1 VTAKDICSTDDLCI
15 IFCRLA
21 LADGIKS
28 KLSPLPACFPNQLQ
42 QGNMK
47 QPPYTNELI
56 HETSP
61 YLLQHAHNPVNWQP
75 WGEKALNQAKREN
88 KLLLISIGY
97 SACHWC
103 HVMEHESFEDPQV
116 GKIMNDHFV
125 CIKVDREERPDV
137 DHIYMTAVQLLTGRG
152 GWPLNSIALPDG
164 RPIWGGTYFQKENWM
179 QALEAVSKFYTENP
193 KETLEY
199 AVKLQQGI
207 EQNSLVPISG
217 ENAGIDPLLL
227 PSLLKKWQS
236 NFDAKN
242 GGTKGAP
249 KFMLP
254 NNWQFLLRAGQQ
266 FQYEKILGQVK
277 LTLQKMA
284 FGGLYDQIGGGFA
297 RYSTDEIWK
306 VPHFEK
312 MLYDN
317 AQLLSLYAEA
327 YQTDPNQLYTQVVSE
342 TVEFLKRELLSPKNG
357 FYSALDA
364 DSEGEEGKFHTWTK
378 PELQHLLDSD
388 FELFSDYYNIN
399 SLGFWEHNQYILMR
413 TEDDH
418 SFAQKHQ
425 LAVDDLK
432 AKVQSWKQLLLI
444 ERTKRVRP
452 GLDDK
457 ILASWNALTIS
468 GLVNCYKAFGNP
480 EYQELALANAK
491 FLKQRMMT
499 EDGKMLHSYKNN
511 RAKITGFLDDYAFVI
526 EAFTAIFETTGQK
539 EWLDT
544 AQHLTEITFQ
554 EFFDEHKSIFYFTA
568 SQQQDLITRTIEIH
582 DNVIPSSNSVMAKN
596 LFRLSYLLDQ
606 PDYLKTAK
614 EMLDLISGNMADY
627 PSGYSNWSQ
636 LMLDLTGNHFEAAI
650 VGENAIKMLKELQKH
665 YLPNVIFCAGITE
678 NELPMLKNRFVSGKT
693 LIYICQNNSCQ
704 LPVESVEQAMVL
716 IRKYQNKDD
725 YQ

>member
-1 VTAKDICSTDDLCI
+1 
-15 IFCRLA
+15 
-21 LADGIKS
+21 
-28 KLSPLPACFPNQLQ
+28 
-42 QGNMK
+42 MK

-75 WGEKALNQAKREN
+75 WGEKALNQAKTEN

-103 HVMEHESFEDPQV
+103 HVMEHESFEDPEVAQ
-116 GKIMNDHFV
+116 IMNDHFI
-125 CIKVDREERPDV
+125 CIKVDREERPDI

-152 GWPLNSIALPDG
+152 GWPLNCIALPDG
-164 RPIWGGTYFQKENWM
+164 RPIWGGTYFPKENWM
-179 QALEAVSKFYTENP
+179 QAVDTVSKFYTANP

-199 AVKLQQGI
+199 AAKLQQGI
-207 EQNSLVPISG
+207 EQNSLVPITG
-217 ENAGIDPLLL
+217 ENARIDPLLL

-236 NFDAKN
+236 NFDTKN

-254 NNWQFLLRAGQQ
+254 NNWQFLLRAGKE
-266 FQYEKILGQVK
+266 FQDDKIVEQVK

-284 FGGLYDQIGGGFA
+284 LGGLYDQIGGGFA

-327 YQTDPNQLYTQVVSE
+327 YQTDPNPLYQQVVLE
-342 TVEFLKRELLSPKNG
+342 TIEFLKRELLSPENG

-364 DSEGEEGKFHTWTK
+364 DSEGEEGKFYTWTK
-378 PELQHLLDSD
+378 PELQQLLGSD

-399 SLGFWEHNQYILMR
+399 SLGFWKHNQYILMR

-425 LAVDDLK
+425 LSVEDLEP
-432 AKVQSWKQLLLI
+432 KVQPWKQLLLI
-444 ERTKRVRP
+444 ERAKRVRP

-468 GLVNCYKAFGNP
+468 SLISCYKAFGNP
-480 EYQELALANAK
+480 EYLELGLANAK

-511 RAKITGFLDDYAFVI
+511 RAKINGFLEDYALII

-539 EWLDT
+539 EWLDM

-554 EFFDEHKSIFYFTA
+554 EFFDEQKSIFYFTA
-568 SQQQDLITRTIEIH
+568 SQQKDLITRTIEVH
-582 DNVIPSSNSVMAKN
+582 DNVISSSNSVMAKN

-606 PDYLKTAK
+606 PHYIKTAQQ
-614 EMLDLISGNMADY
+614 MLNLVIGNMSDY

-636 LMLDLTGNHFEAAI
+636 LMLNLNGNHFEAAI
-650 VGENAIKMLKELQKH
+650 VGENAINLLKELQKN
-665 YLPNVIFCAGITE
+665 YLPNVIFCAGTTE
-678 NELPMLKNRFVSGKT
+678 NELPLLKNRFVSGKT

-704 LPVESVEQAMVL
+704 LPVESVEQALVL
-716 IRKYQNKDD
+716 IRKYQHKDD